1 MFHIYQHQR
10 PGPGR
15 VNQPCFQVGC
25 DGEREK
31 WEEARLEREA
41 EAKQEGSKPP
51 VPPTKVGTFL
61 VGPKENQKV
70 QYTVPLSQAMH
81 LNIPKKN
88 YCKII

>member
-1 MFHIYQHQR
+1 M
-10 PGPGR
+10 
-15 VNQPCFQVGC
+15 GC

-61 VGPKENQKV
+61 VGPKGNQKV
-70 QYTVPLSQAMH
+70 TSNAPKYTKQKPTV
-81 LNIPKKN
+81 N
-88 YCKII
+88 